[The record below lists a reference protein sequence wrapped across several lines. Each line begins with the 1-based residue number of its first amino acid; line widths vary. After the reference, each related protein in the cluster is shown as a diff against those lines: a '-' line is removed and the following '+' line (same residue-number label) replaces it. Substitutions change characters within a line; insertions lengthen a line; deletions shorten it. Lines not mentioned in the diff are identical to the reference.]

1 MGMIASILGGGLIAW
16 LARQA
21 VDGGS
26 GADLF

>member
-21 VDGGS
+21 VAQGS
-26 GADLF
+26 DPDLF